1 MMLDFGETLCD
12 KEPPRERKRIL
23 EIVFDKDIFL
33 PRGFLDRRAV
43 KGEVLD
49 LGCGRGSLGA
59 MLEEIN
65 PEIRLTG
72 VDIVTSYQGENF
84 WDQYSAVIPGDAS
97 AEVTKI
103 NENRKKFDFV
113 IAYGVP
119 PKVIEDLIEEEDVKD
134 IVSPGGTILFVFD
147 VPVKEDSMRRAKEI
161 GFEFHKGTFP
171 ADPNILVW
179 QNKSVL

>member
-1 MMLDFGETLCD
+1 MLDFEETLCD

-23 EIVFDKDIFL
+23 RIVFDKDIFL
-33 PRGFLDRRAV
+33 PRGFLDRGVV

-59 MLEEIN
+59 MLKEIN
-65 PEIRLTG
+65 PEICLTG

-84 WDQYSAVIPGDAS
+84 WDQYSAVIDGDAS

-103 NENRKKFDFV
+103 NQNRKKFTFV
-113 IAYGVP
+113 IAHGVP
-119 PKVIEDLIEEEDVKD
+119 PTVIENLIEKGEVKD

-147 VPVKEDSMRRAKEI
+147 IPIKESAMRRAKEI
-161 GFEFHKGTFP
+161 GFEFHTGTFA